1 MADRGRVRTWSS
13 STGSNTRVKVGA
25 GSLYAIHGYI
35 PAGGTIVAENSLN
48 LGANPNLNGSSTSNT
63 TMAWYGPTAAAGTF
77 SVTYGPG
84 AGFDDGLVVAATS
97 NARFT
102 VTYE

>member
-1 MADRGRVRTWSS
+1 MAERGKARTFTISA
-13 STGSNTRVKVGA
+13 GSNTRIKSGS
-25 GSLYAIHGYI
+25 GSLYAIHGYGAQGAAI
-35 PAGGTIVAENSLN
+35 KAENTLD
-48 LGANPNLNGSSTSNT
+48 LGAAPDLNAVTSNA
-63 TMAWYGPTAAAGTF
+63 TMAYFGPLAAAGTF
-77 SVTYGPG
+77 SVTFGPG